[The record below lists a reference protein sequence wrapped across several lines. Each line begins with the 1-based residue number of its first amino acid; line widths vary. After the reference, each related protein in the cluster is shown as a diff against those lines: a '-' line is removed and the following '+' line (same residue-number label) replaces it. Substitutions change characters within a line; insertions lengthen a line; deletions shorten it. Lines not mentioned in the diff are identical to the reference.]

1 MKRTTVL
8 LGAMAFLLGIGA
20 YAADDHA
27 GDGGNHGGGN
37 PGSASH
43 VGAASRPMG
52 SVGHASMGRTSHPAP
67 VRQPM
72 VIRMN
77 HSSGASHYQ
86 AGYQPSYGQ
95 AQWNRTTR
103 NPASSVQR
111 SSVRVQA
118 TRQLPT
124 TARVAGVRVANVV
137 HHKAYA
143 QGYVRQKLAK
153 IGVKSEPRYI
163 TDRSEIVSTDRA
175 HSMIGN
181 PSTGPRGEAFKSA
194 LVSPRQFNNRVVR
207 GQMAIASRPAFMQQ
221 IDRENSTEI
230 QRNHVYWHTG
240 SGYNYAHYMDDSGY
254 NWYGWDT
261 GGQFFWTRNDGGRW
275 WWYDSGYNRWCFYN
289 DNYWWW
295 QDPYHVGDLYF
306 YNDDGYIAANSA
318 EDQIVVSGAE
328 QGDDAVYNSPDGS
341 RAIKIAPSD
350 GDTFLY
356 DTANPPTFDP
366 VYLASGVQSVQFS
379 NAGNQRPLEIIL
391 KLNDGSYDM
400 FDAQGNPYNSGS
412 SETD

>member
-1 MKRTTVL
+1 MKRTIAL
-8 LGAMAFLLGIGA
+8 LGVAAFFLSVAA
-20 YAADDHA
+20 YTAED
-27 GDGGNHGGGN
+27 HGGGGN
-37 PGSASH
+37 QGGGNSHAGGGSH
-43 VGAASRPMG
+43 VGGAVHSMG
-52 SVGHASMGRTSHPAP
+52 SAGHSSMGRVGHSAPAH
-67 VRQPM
+67 QPM

-77 HSSGASHYQ
+77 HSSGASNYH

-95 AQWNRTTR
+95 TQWNRPVQ
-103 NPASSVQR
+103 NSAQPVQR
-111 SSVRVQA
+111 PTTRVQA
-118 TRQLPT
+118 TRQFQTPHVSGTRL
-124 TARVAGVRVANVV
+124 ANVV
-137 HHKAYA
+137 HHHAYA
-143 QGYVRQKLAK
+143 AGYVRQKLSK
-153 IGVKSEPRYI
+153 IGVKTEPRYI

-181 PSTGPRGEAFKSA
+181 PSTGPKGEPFKASM
-194 LVSPRQFNNRVVR
+194 VSPRQFNNSVVR
-207 GQMAIASRPAFMQQ
+207 GQMAIASRPDFMRQ
-221 IDRENSTEI
+221 IDHENVNETE
-230 QRNHVYWHTG
+230 RNHVYWHTG
-240 SGYNYAHYMDDSGY
+240 TGFNYAHYTDNSGY

-275 WWYDSGYNRWCFYN
+275 WWYDPGYNRWCFYN

-318 EDQIVVSGAE
+318 DDQIVVSGAE
-328 QGDDAVYNSPDGS
+328 QSGDAVYNSPDGS
-341 RAIKIAPSD
+341 RTVKITPND

-379 NAGNQRPLEIIL
+379 NTGDQRPLEIIL

-400 FDAQGNPYNSGS
+400 FDADGNPYNSGS
-412 SETD
+412 SEAD